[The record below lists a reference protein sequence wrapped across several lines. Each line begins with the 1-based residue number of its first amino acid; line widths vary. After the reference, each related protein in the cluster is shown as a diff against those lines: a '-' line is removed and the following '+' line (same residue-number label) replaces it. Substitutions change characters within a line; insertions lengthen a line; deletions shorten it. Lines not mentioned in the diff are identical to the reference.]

1 MSATWRWRHSP
12 SIPCDSRSARDGR
25 TASWIAF
32 SRLEKRGCIR
42 PSTPSRCHSTHS
54 LQWIRHHLLSHSP
67 LWTRCRCNC
76 HLTTRSNTRP
86 NHWTSSRCPPNS
98 RTRLPQ
104 CYSAGPRDAATGS
117 VRSIPH
123 PTPAPQHLGPAECPA
138 CPASPSTS
146 PCTGSDDNSPYPR

>member
-1 MSATWRWRHSP
+1 MSATWRWHRSP

-32 SRLEKRGCIR
+32 LCLEKRGCIR
-42 PSTPSRCHSTHS
+42 PSTLSRCHSTHS

-86 NHWTSSRCPPNS
+86 NHWTSSR
-98 RTRLPQ
+98 RLPQ